1 MKEFLS
7 HLFLPRE
14 SNNHRSKLL
23 HHQNLFLTIVFFFV
37 ASILFSY
44 VRNSFPTVLG
54 AKIDISAQELL
65 FLTNQKRLADGELP
79 LTLSDQLSKAAQ
91 LKAQNMFEKNYWA
104 HNSPDGTTPWV
115 FVKDTGYEYV
125 YAGENLARGFSS
137 SSDVVNAWMASPSH
151 KENML
156 SDRYQEVGFAI
167 VPGKLV
173 GENTILVVEMFGN
186 KTNVLSRNEKKD
198 IAVVTKQE
206 LVQEPALQGKN
217 NQFVLPLFIAAKN
230 QPLINSFSLVRSI
243 GIFTLLLFITVF
255 ILDMVIVQKK
265 NIVRLVGHN
274 TDHIVFLTVILLL
287 VIMINSGIIL

>member
-54 AKIDISAQELL
+54 ARIDISAQELL
-65 FLTNQKRLADGELP
+65 FITNQKRLADGELP
-79 LTLSDQLSKAAQ
+79 LVLSDQLSKAAQ

-104 HNSPDGTTPWV
+104 HNAPDGTTPWV
-115 FVKDTGYEYV
+115 FVKNSGYEYV

-167 VPGKLV
+167 VPGELV
-173 GENTILVVEMFGN
+173 GEDTTLVVEMFGN

-198 IAVVTKQE
+198 IAAVTRGEITQE
-206 LVQEPALQGKN
+206 IVQETQGE
-217 NQFVLPLFIAAKN
+217 QFILPLFIAAKN
-230 QPLINSFSLVRSI
+230 KPLINSFSLVRGI

-255 ILDMVIVQKK
+255 ILDMVIVQRK

-287 VIMINSGIIL
+287 VMMINSGIIL